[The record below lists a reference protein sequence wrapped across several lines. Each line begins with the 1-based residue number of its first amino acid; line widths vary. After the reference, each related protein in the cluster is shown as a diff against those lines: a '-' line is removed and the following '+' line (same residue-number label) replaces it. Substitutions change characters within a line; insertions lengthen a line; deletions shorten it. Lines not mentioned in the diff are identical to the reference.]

1 MKETQAVDAELME
14 NDDDLEA
21 LIPKMNVSVPEMP
34 QPQPKPPIVQPEQ
47 MLGLYSEI
55 VEMTRADREETGD
68 LLNNFIDLV
77 FNGGDGSSA
86 SKEAIVQ
93 LMKLKMDSSNNIA
106 KVADMMTRIV
116 LRDRNDGG
124 ESKPWLN
131 AHQNNTINISGDKKE
146 LLKMLNKKKQQGAA

>member
-1 MKETQAVDAELME
+1 
-14 NDDDLEA
+14 
-21 LIPKMNVSVPEMP
+21 
-34 QPQPKPPIVQPEQ
+34 

-55 VEMTRADREETGD
+55 VEMTRVDRDETSE

-93 LMKLKMDSSNNIA
+93 LMKLKMDSANNIA
-106 KVADMMTRIV
+106 KVADLMTRVV
-116 LRDRNDGG
+116 LRDRTTSD

-131 AHQNNTINISGDKKE
+131 AHQSNTINISGDKKE
-146 LLKMLNKKKQQGAA
+146 LLKILNKKKQQQGKS